1 MPNQGKVVALHSN
14 DVVFL
19 AWQYNQK
26 IDNCLGFSVRRKD
39 LGKAG
44 SDFQALPAWVG
55 WQGGSN
61 ADWKAQNTD
70 IWPVQKFN
78 WRDFTAQAGGSYQYQ
93 IVPMTGTKDSLTAA
107 NDLVLTSDE
116 VHLTPDTAN
125 NVLAYF
131 NNGILST
138 QSVAHFLPPGS
149 TGAPSS
155 SALLK
160 HINTPGDKLR
170 ESLAGQMIEAVT
182 SLLKRAQK
190 EGGEC
195 YMALYE
201 LADEELIQDIIA
213 TGKQVHVVLSF
224 SSTNGD
230 GAPAPKAGAPPTS
243 RQRLHNAGIDI
254 YDRLLPVA
262 DIGHNK
268 SIAYVDAKGNPA
280 AVLCGSTN
288 WTQTGLCA
296 QSNNSVIIEDPK
308 IAALYLDYWN
318 RLKAD
323 TVTAGDDPKALQAAD
338 FRSANN
344 KPNVVGNTTV
354 WYSPNTK
361 NKSKPAKAVIPDDLG
376 PGAKQP
382 ADAPGDMFEVFQAIY
397 AAKQAVIFLEFQPG
411 TPSVLDAIK
420 QVEQANAGLFIRG
433 AATDPKAIQQFNA
446 QQANAQ
452 QPMTT
457 ELYHHGTGG
466 PDTVF
471 ETGAAAT
478 AVNDQ
483 FGYWK
488 KELLKSSQGAHAIIH
503 DKIVVIDPLSDT
515 DCVVVMGS
523 HNQGYKA
530 SYANDENLVI
540 FRGNGP
546 LARAYTTHVMD
557 VYDHYRWRFKIQ
569 TEKTHAWTG
578 LQTIP
583 DWQNIYFDTT
593 SQAYRELCFWVG
605 TTPPP
610 IAAAPA
616 AAQPAKAP
624 AGSQSEPSAPAAKKK
639 AVKTAKKTPKKAAKA
654 APKKTAK
661 KAPKK
666 AAKKAAKKATPK
678 KAARKP
684 AKKAAR
690 KKAPAK
696 SVRKPAK
703 KAAKKTAK
711 KAVKKA
717 ARKTVKKTAK
727 R

>member
-1 MPNQGKVVALHSN
+1 M
-14 DVVFL
+14 VFL
-19 AWQYNQK
+19 AWQYSQK
-26 IDNCLGFSVRRKD
+26 IENCLGFSVRRKD
-39 LGKAG
+39 LSKAG

-70 IWPVQKFN
+70 VWPVQKFN

-93 IVPMTGTKDSLTAA
+93 VVPMTGTKDSLTAA
-107 NDLVLTSDE
+107 NDLILTSE
-116 VHLTPDTAN
+116 QVHLTPDTAN
-125 NVLAYF
+125 NVQAYF

-149 TGAPSS
+149 TGAPNSG
-155 SALLK
+155 ALMQ

-170 ESLAGQMIEAVT
+170 ESLAGQMIDAVT

-201 LADEELIQDIIA
+201 LCDEELIQTIIA
-213 TGKQVHVVLSF
+213 SGKQVHVILSY
-224 SSTNGD
+224 STTNGD
-230 GAPAPKAGAPPTS
+230 GAAPKQGAPPSS
-243 RQRLHNAGIDI
+243 RQRLHAAGIDI
-254 YDRLLPVA
+254 HDRMLPVA
-262 DIGHNK
+262 DIGHDK
-268 SIAYVDAKGNPA
+268 SIVYVDATGTPT

-308 IAALYLDYWN
+308 IAAFYFDYWN

-323 TVTAGDDPKALQAAD
+323 TVAAGTNANALQAAD

-344 KPNVVGNTTV
+344 KANVVGNTTV

-361 NKSKPAKAVIPDDLG
+361 NKSKAAKLVMPADLTA
-376 PGAKQP
+376 GAKQP
-382 ADAPGDMFEVFQAIY
+382 ADAPGDMFEVFQAIH

-411 TPSVLDAIK
+411 TPSVLDVIK
-420 QVEQANAGLFIRG
+420 SVEQANPGLFVRG
-433 AATDPKAIQQFNA
+433 AATDPKAIQTFNA
-446 QQANAQ
+446 RV
-452 QPMTT
+452 PMTT
-457 ELYHHGTGG
+457 ELYNRGTTQK
-466 PDTVF
+466 PDVVF

-546 LARAYTTHVMD
+546 LARAYATHVMD

-569 TEKTHAWTG
+569 TEKQHAWTG
-578 LQTIP
+578 LQTTP

-593 SQAYRELCFWVG
+593 SQSYRELCFWTG

-616 AAQPAKAP
+616 TPRAANTTVGAP
-624 AGSQSEPSAPAAKKK
+624 PKPTSPPAKKK
-639 AVKTAKKTPKKAAKA
+639 TVSAAKKTPKKAAKKA
-654 APKKTAK
+654 VT
-661 KAPKK
+661 KAPKTAAK
-666 AAKKAAKKATPK
+666 KGAKKAAPK

-684 AKKAAR
+684 AKKAAKK

-696 SVRKPAK
+696 TVRKPAK
-703 KAAKKTAK
+703 KAAKKSAAK
-711 KAVKKA
+711 KAAKKS
-717 ARKTVKKTAK
+717 ARKTVKKSAK

>member
-1 MPNQGKVVALHSN
+1 MANQGKVVVLHSN

-26 IDNCLGFSVRRKD
+26 IENCLGFSVRRKD
-39 LGKAG
+39 LTKTG

-78 WRDFTAQAGGSYQYQ
+78 WRDFTAEAGGAYQYQ
-93 IVPMTGTKDSLTAA
+93 VVPMTGTQTSLTAA
-107 NDLVLTSDE
+107 NDLLLTSDE

-125 NVLAYF
+125 NVQAYF

-138 QSVAHFLPPGS
+138 QSVAHYLPPGS

-155 SALLK
+155 SALMQ

-170 ESLAGQMIEAVT
+170 ESLAGQMIDAVT

-201 LADEELIQDIIA
+201 LGDEELIQTIIA
-213 TGKQVHVVLSF
+213 TGKQVHIVLSY
-224 SSTNGD
+224 STTNGD
-230 GAPAPKAGAPPTS
+230 PDPTAKGAPKKDAAPSS
-243 RQRLHNAGIDI
+243 RQRLHDAGIDI

-268 SIAYVDAKGNPA
+268 TIVYVDAKGQPA

-296 QSNNSVIIEDPK
+296 QSNNSVIIDDPK

-323 TVTAGDDPKALQAAD
+323 TVKAGDDPKALQAVD

-361 NKSKPAKAVIPDDLG
+361 NKSKPAKAVMPADLSA
-376 PGAKQP
+376 GAKQP
-382 ADAPGDMFEVFQAIY
+382 ADAPGDMFEVFQAIH
-397 AAKQAVIFLEFQPG
+397 AAKQAVIFLEFMPG
-411 TPSVLDAIK
+411 TPSVLDVIK
-420 QVEQANAGLFIRG
+420 SVEQANPGMFIRG
-433 AATDPKAIQQFNA
+433 AATDPKAIQTFNA
-446 QQANAQ
+446 QN
-452 QPMTT
+452 PITT
-457 ELYHHGTGG
+457 ELYHRGTSG
-466 PDTVF
+466 PDKVF

-503 DKIVVIDPLSDT
+503 DKIVVIDPLSDI

-546 LARAYTTHVMD
+546 LARAYATHVMD

-569 TEKTHAWTG
+569 TEKHHAWTG
-578 LQTIP
+578 LQTTP

-593 SQAYRELCFWVG
+593 SQSYRELCFWVG

-610 IAAAPA
+610 IAAAPSTPSA
-616 AAQPAKAP
+616 PKTDAGTPPKAP
-624 AGSQSEPSAPAAKKK
+624 PPAAKKK
-639 AVKTAKKTPKKAAKA
+639 AVKTAKKTPKKAAKKA
-654 APKKTAK
+654 VKTAPKKTAK

-666 AAKKAAKKATPK
+666 AAKKT
-678 KAARKP
+678 
-684 AKKAAR
+684 
-690 KKAPAK
+690 
-696 SVRKPAK
+696 AK
-703 KAAKKTAK
+703 KAAKKAAPKKAAKKKAPAK
-711 KAVKKA
+711 KAVKKTAKKTA
-717 ARKTVKKTAK
+717 ARKAVKKASK

>member
-1 MPNQGKVVALHSN
+1 MANQGKIAVMHSN

-19 AWQYNQK
+19 AWQYEQA
-26 IDNCLGFSVRRKD
+26 IPNCLGFSVRRKD
-39 LGKAG
+39 LSVAG
-44 SDFQALPAWVG
+44 SAFRALPAWVG

-78 WRDFTAQAGGSYQYQ
+78 WRDFMAAAGGSYQYQ
-93 IVPMTGTKDSLTAA
+93 VVPMTGTPDTLKAEDSLT
-107 NDLVLTSDE
+107 LTSDE

-125 NVLAYF
+125 SVLAYF

-155 SALLK
+155 PALMQ
-160 HINTPGDKLR
+160 HINTPGDPLR
-170 ESLAGQMIEAVT
+170 KSLAGQMIDAVT
-182 SLLKRAQK
+182 SLLKRAQT

-201 LADEELIQDIIA
+201 LGDEELIQTIIA
-213 TGKQVHVVLSF
+213 TGKRVHVVLSY
-224 SSTNGD
+224 STTNGD
-230 GAPAPKAGAPPTS
+230 PDPKAKGPAKDAGPSS
-243 RQRLHNAGIDI
+243 RQRLHDAGIDI
-254 YDRLLPVA
+254 YDRMLPVA

-268 SIAYVDAKGNPA
+268 SIVYVDANGNPA
-280 AVLCGSTN
+280 AVLAGSTN

-296 QSNNSVIIEDPK
+296 QSNNSVIIEDPA
-308 IAALYLDYWN
+308 IAAFYLDYWN

-323 TVTAGDDPKALQAAD
+323 TVAAGNDPKALQAAD
-338 FRSANN
+338 FRSGNN
-344 KPNVVGNTTV
+344 HGNVSGNTTV

-361 NKSKPAKAVIPDDLG
+361 SKSKPAKSTLPTDLG
-376 PGAKQP
+376 PNAKQP
-382 ADAPGDMFEVFQAIY
+382 ADAPGDMFEVFRAING
-397 AAKQAVIFLEFQPG
+397 AKQAVIFLEFMPG
-411 TPSVLDAIK
+411 TPSVLDVIK
-420 QVEQANAGLFIRG
+420 NVEQANPALFVRG
-433 AATDPKAIQQFNA
+433 AATDPKAIQKFNEK
-446 QQANAQ
+446 
-452 QPMTT
+452 QPITT
-457 ELYHHGTGG
+457 ELYHHGTTEA

-546 LARAYTTHVMD
+546 LARAYATHVMD

-578 LQTIP
+578 LQTTP
-583 DWQNIYFDTT
+583 DWQNTYFDKT
-593 SQAYRELCFWVG
+593 SDAYRELCFWVG
-605 TTPPP
+605 TPAPAVAAPPAAKTPAAPATGAP
-610 IAAAPA
+610 AAPA
-616 AAQPAKAP
+616 ATTAKAKAP
-624 AGSQSEPSAPAAKKK
+624 KK
-639 AVKTAKKTPKKAAKA
+639 AVKTAAPKKAAKSVKKAAPKKSARTPKKAAK
-654 APKKTAK
+654 K
-661 KAPKK
+661 KAP
-666 AAKKAAKKATPK
+666 A

-684 AKKAAR
+684 AKKAA
-690 KKAPAK
+690 KKA
-696 SVRKPAK
+696 VRKPAAK
-703 KAAKKTAK
+703 KAAKKAP
-711 KAVKKA
+711 
-717 ARKTVKKTAK
+717 RKTATKTTRRPAK
-727 R
+727 RRAKR